1 MTQIRL
7 KEIKIHSPDKLILGC
22 ENVNSIRQKF
32 DSLVL
37 YARQKRWHLYYFLDE
52 SGWFIS
58 FGPIC
63 NRRFHH
69 LI

>member
-1 MTQIRL
+1 MTQIRP

-52 SGWFIS
+52 SG
-58 FGPIC
+58 
-63 NRRFHH
+63 
-69 LI
+69 